1 MKRHEGERG
10 EGEGELRVMAGVEQA
25 EEASECEGDGVG
37 EDVGVWRVMRGEEG
51 GGEVVERKE
60 EA

>member
-1 MKRHEGERG
+1 MWKR
-10 EGEGELRVMAGVEQA
+10 LRRLLSV
-25 EEASECEGDGVG
+25 EGDGVG
-37 EDVGVWRVMRGEEG
+37 EGVWRVMRGEEG

>member
-1 MKRHEGERG
+1 
-10 EGEGELRVMAGVEQA
+10 MAGEEGVEGCVEGT